1 MSIVSALYEPPPLY
15 TCCGLLSLGSGML
28 GPARERG
35 FSQPVVLREPWA
47 DFAYRISFLNGASG
61 RRHLLHTCAA
71 VLRAHHLLHHAGRRG
86 LVRDEAEGACLKSL
100 TRQLSGPG
108 PAGFVSVHSEPSGG
122 WSRPLT
128 GIVSNFSQTAW
139 SKRKGMK
146 GKWRAVLYGLARLGR
161 HSRGQLMRVSC
172 CLKRSVP
179 ER

>member
-86 LVRDEAEGACLKSL
+86 LVRDEAESACLKSL

-128 GIVSNFSQTAW
+128 GIVSRLRTRWVILDQTRIRRRSPHLLAD
-139 SKRKGMK
+139 R
-146 GKWRAVLYGLARLGR
+146 RDHPRRPREVLAASFRMT
-161 HSRGQLMRVSC
+161 SSGQT
-172 CLKRSVP
+172 
-179 ER
+179 